1 MRRRDLVAGLAAA
14 AVPARAVAQP
24 AERQRR
30 VGILMGAQGADD
42 LGGQKRI
49 ETAVNQ
55 LRALGWEQ
63 GRNLQLDIRWAAGD
77 IGRIATHAAELVQLA
92 PDAVLVSSTPAVA
105 AVARATKMIPI
116 VCAGIVDPVGLGYVA
131 SLARPGGN
139 VTGFLFVNL
148 ELVGKWPDILKE
160 AAPSVSRAAFL
171 FNPDTVPFYVEALR
185 LAAPSDVALSTA
197 AVKSVAEI
205 EAIIAALA
213 RTHDT
218 GLIIPADAFTTP
230 HFRLIASLTQR
241 HRLPSLSVYREYA
254 VAGGLMSYGPDPREH
269 FRGGAAYVDRILRG
283 ASPADLP
290 MQAPMTYL
298 LTLNA
303 RAAHAFGLTIPP
315 SLLARADEVIE

>member
-14 AVPARAVAQP
+14 AVPARAVAQT

-42 LGGQKRI
+42 PGGRERI

-55 LRALGWEQ
+55 LRALGWDQ

-77 IGRIATHAAELVQLA
+77 IRLIATHAAELVQSA

-105 AVARATKMIPI
+105 AVARATKTIPI

-185 LAAPSDVALSTA
+185 LAAPSDVALSIA
-197 AVKSVAEI
+197 PVKSVGDI
-205 EAIIAALA
+205 EPVITSLA
-213 RTHDT
+213 RTNGA
-218 GLIIPADAFTTP
+218 GLIIPPDAFTTP
-230 HFRLIASLTQR
+230 HFKLIASLTQL

-254 VAGGLMSYGPDPREH
+254 AAGGLMSYGPDPREH

-290 MQAPMTYL
+290 MQAPTTYL
-298 LTLNA
+298 LTLNIG
-303 RAAHAFGLTIPP
+303 AADALGLSIPP
-315 SLLARADEVIE
+315 ALLARSDEVIG